1 MWIPFGCLGFACF
14 AHQELMGLKY
24 SYFVL
29 GLVLTQSEGKKHGTW
44 IQAHPRTLCWV
55 GLCRP
60 RLINLVGLALPIYG
74 PKSYA
79 WAIQCTGPLLDSF
92 LFFIYIY
99 IYISLSV
106 TMNTL
111 CWHNKTIIV
120 HSTNTRQTIVLLLKH
135 STKAIM
141 YYLHKRILL
150 LNPTTSK
157 FRGSKAFPVI

>member
-44 IQAHPRTLCWV
+44 IQAQPRTLCWV

-92 LFFIYIY
+92 LFYIY
-99 IYISLSV
+99 IYIIISNHEHSLLTQQDNNSAF
-106 TMNTL
+106 
-111 CWHNKTIIV
+111 HQYKTNNCTPFEAF
-120 HSTNTRQTIVLLLKH
+120 HQGNNVL
-135 STKAIM
+135 S
-141 YYLHKRILL
+141 
-150 LNPTTSK
+150 S
-157 FRGSKAFPVI
+157 